1 VLCFENAHSKGVM
14 EIFLEVRILKDLG
27 FVSESKSTL
36 ADTSA
41 SADPKGLSVGSK
53 MKKGAAE
60 LPHSNLGKLLE
71 TIVARCKVASTGRKG
86 R

>member
-1 VLCFENAHSKGVM
+1 MLCFENAHSKGVT

-53 MKKGAAE
+53 MKKAAE
-60 LPHSNLGKLLE
+60 SCRTPISENCLRQL
-71 TIVARCKVASTGRKG
+71 
-86 R
+86 